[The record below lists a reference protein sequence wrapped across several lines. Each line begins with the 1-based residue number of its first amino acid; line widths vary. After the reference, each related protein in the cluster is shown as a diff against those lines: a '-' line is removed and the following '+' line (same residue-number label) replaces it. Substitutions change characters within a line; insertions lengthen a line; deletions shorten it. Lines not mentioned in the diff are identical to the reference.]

1 MATTQSQQRK
11 NSIMSNRL
19 FLYSALAFICILL
32 FEAWS
37 NDYSTEMT
45 ETKTISEEIPETKTI
60 KKNESIDEQIIPV
73 EESVYSKN
81 FILVKTYNHNIKISL
96 ADGSI
101 FFAELLNY
109 PVSQDKEAGNIQILD
124 TKTKHYI
131 AKVGAQKKNQQ
142 TKIRFTS
149 NKNTHDIAGKKNM
162 DVILSGVASD
172 GTKITKTYS
181 FNKHSHLITVTQQIE
196 NTTPSVSLWR
206 QFTSIDRGEE
216 QNSNRP

>member
-1 MATTQSQQRK
+1 
-11 NSIMSNRL
+11 MSNRL

-45 ETKTISEEIPETKTI
+45 ETKTISEEIPETKII

-73 EESVYSKN
+73 EASVYSKN

-131 AKVGAQKKNQQ
+131 AKVGVQKKNQQ
-142 TKIRFTS
+142 TKMLLNHTPLAY
-149 NKNTHDIAGKKNM
+149 HYAG
-162 DVILSGVASD
+162 
-172 GTKITKTYS
+172 
-181 FNKHSHLITVTQQIE
+181 
-196 NTTPSVSLWR
+196 
-206 QFTSIDRGEE
+206 
-216 QNSNRP
+216 